1 MAIHV
6 FKQPWMATPFGLA
19 MTKEAFNMFIKFS
32 AFFLFVCQMHVLAA
46 SGIASCE
53 TYIRQQENFYN
64 IPPHLLKSVSL
75 IESGRTVKTGQ
86 RVAWPWTINV
96 NGKGYVYE
104 SKQQAINAVRKFQG
118 QGETSIDVGCMQVN
132 LKHHPTAF
140 RHLEDAFDPQLNVAY
155 AAQFLNN
162 LKRQLGSWRTAV
174 AHYHSASPQF
184 HYPYRE
190 KIQKQWAVLRNSAGN
205 MTPISHDTSY
215 TSNSAA
221 TSLQHPL
228 MQHTKHQQ
236 MKTAQQNQAQ
246 PTVIAP
252 PGKFYSINGTAQ
264 KGHGSYA
271 KVKYRKF
278 YHVLPQNQAGFFPV
292 K

>member
-1 MAIHV
+1 
-6 FKQPWMATPFGLA
+6 
-19 MTKEAFNMFIKFS
+19 MFIKYS
-32 AFFLFVCQMHVLAA
+32 VFFVLFFHTNVMA
-46 SGIASCE
+46 SSGVPSCE
-53 TYIRQQENFYN
+53 VYIRQQENFYQ
-64 IPPHLLKSVSL
+64 IPQHLLKSVSL
-75 IESGRTVKTGQ
+75 IESGRTLKPGQ

-96 NGKGYVYE
+96 KGKGYMYE

-184 HYPYRE
+184 HCPYRE
-190 KIQKQWAVLRNSAGN
+190 KIQKQWASLRNSAGN

-215 TSNSAA
+215 TSNSET
-221 TSLQHPL
+221 TSLKHPL
-228 MQHTKHQQ
+228 IQQTKHQNV
-236 MKTAQQNQAQ
+236 KPVQQNQVQ
-246 PTVIAP
+246 PAVIAP
-252 PGKFYSINGTAQ
+252 PGKFFSIKGTAQ
-264 KGHGSYA
+264 KGHGSFA

-278 YHVLPQNQAGFFPV
+278 YHVLPQNQGGFFQV

>member
-1 MAIHV
+1 M
-6 FKQPWMATPFGLA
+6 
-19 MTKEAFNMFIKFS
+19 N
-32 AFFLFVCQMHVLAA
+32 FVAA
-46 SGIASCE
+46 SGLASCE
-53 TYIRQQENFYN
+53 TYIRQQEIFYN

-75 IESGRTVKTGQ
+75 VESGRTIKPGQ

-104 SKQQAINAVRKFQG
+104 SKQQAINAVRKFQK

-155 AAQFLNN
+155 AAQFLNS
-162 LKRQLGSWRTAV
+162 LKRQLGNWRTAV

-190 KIQKQWAVLRNSAGN
+190 KIQKQWASLRNSAGN
-205 MTPISHDTSY
+205 MTPISHDLSY
-215 TSNSAA
+215 ISHSA
-221 TSLQHPL
+221 TTPLKHPL
-228 MQHTKHQQ
+228 MQQTKHQKVKAVQ
-236 MKTAQQNQAQ
+236 KNQVPSA
-246 PTVIAP
+246 VIAP
-252 PGKFYSINGTAQ
+252 PGKFYSINGTPQ
-264 KGHGSYA
+264 KSYESYA

-278 YHVLPQNQAGFFPV
+278 YHVLPQNQAVFFPV